1 MLFSTVVVPMY
12 IHTNSVGGSP
22 FFHTL
27 SSTAIYRLFN
37 DGHSYQCEVIPHLV
51 LICISL
57 IISDSEHLFMCLFA
71 ICISSLEKC
80 PFQVGFFFLD
90 KSILP
95 VSDLIQA
102 NPSPILHQSFLIYP
116 IILIELNNN
125 YSIVRVG
132 KGDCCEGVMWNFLHS
147 ASPSFPLFVSHC
159 VSE

>member
-1 MLFSTVVVPMY
+1 MLNIFSC
-12 IHTNSVGGSP
+12 
-22 FFHTL
+22 
-27 SSTAIYRLFN
+27 A
-37 DGHSYQCEVIPHLV
+37 
-51 LICISL
+51 SL
-57 IISDSEHLFMCLFA
+57 PSIFLLWRNVHFRW
-71 ICISSLEKC
+71 
-80 PFQVGFFFLD
+80 VFFFLD